1 MFSNFIDRL
10 FSQIIAS
17 GRHDEVDAVFII
29 IFGFALVI
37 AVSVAITNGI
47 SKVVI
52 YYWKFYRK
60 GYSRKTM
67 AFRK

>member
-1 MFSNFIDRL
+1 MFSEFVEGL

-17 GRHDEVDAVFII
+17 GPYDEVDAIFII
-29 IFGFALVI
+29 LFGFTLVI
-37 AVSVAITNGI
+37 ATSIAITYGI
-47 SKVVI
+47 SKVI
-52 YYWKFYRK
+52 IHYWKFYRK